1 MVAITQL
8 QPVRQPAVSAEVNV
22 VQPVRSTRATEEMTD
37 IAAFQQLA
45 MATHMARHQAGGG
58 HRTLA
63 QRLAASRERKG
74 FGADVPGT
82 EPDEKEVRSFT
93 DVDGDSSKDRLP
105 ATRTEFEHAEME
117 RLRRHLSRSGRGPSS
132 EEDLAELKKKHAESI
147 NGGLDVAELLR
158 ESPGDSRRQL
168 SEETALITG
177 FKFGSKGKAI
187 DPITL
192 LDNLEQQFGKDRVDV
207 ALLDVKKAVGAE
219 ARKRPGDGP
228 GPQSWRSFSLAAAY
242 HALISSRAIGSD
254 MRGKISGLGIQP
266 KASVNETSRL
276 MLKAP
281 LLDDRT
287 AEPFVAKL
295 FDMENVSPSK
305 RPAVYRIV
313 RTAVSTLPTTMWP
326 LESLSQRQ
334 LALSKLDTL
343 SFHAPSQEHGGSS
356 LQLRTESRE
365 RARIANL
372 IK

>member
-8 QPVRQPAVSAEVNV
+8 QPVRQTAVSAEVTV
-22 VQPVRSTRATEEMTD
+22 VPPVRSTRATEEMTD

-63 QRLAASRERKG
+63 QRLAASRERKP
-74 FGADVPGT
+74 FGADISET
-82 EPDEKEVRSFT
+82 ERAEKEVSSAT
-93 DVDGDSSKDRLP
+93 DADGDSSKDRLP
-105 ATRTEFEHAEME
+105 TTRTGFEHAEME
-117 RLRRHLSRSGRGPSS
+117 RLRQHLNRSGRGPSS

-168 SEETALITG
+168 SEDTALITG
-177 FKFGSKGKAI
+177 FKFDSKDKAI
-187 DPITL
+187 EPITL
-192 LDNLEQQFGKDRVDV
+192 LDNLEHQFGKDRVDV

-219 ARKRPGDGP
+219 ARKRSGDGP
-228 GPQSWRSFSLAAAY
+228 GPQSWRAFSLGSAY

-254 MRGKISGLGIQP
+254 MRSKISGLGIQP
-266 KASVNETSRL
+266 KASENETSRL

-295 FDMENVSPSK
+295 IDMGNLSPNK
-305 RPAVYRIV
+305 RASVYRIV
-313 RTAVSTLPTTMWP
+313 RNAVSTLPTTMWP
-326 LESLSQRQ
+326 LESLPQRQ

-343 SFHAPSQEHGGSS
+343 SFHTPSQEHGGSS
-356 LQLRTESRE
+356 LQALTESRE
-365 RARIANL
+365 RARIAKL